1 MSEAKGVSAQA
12 TNYLVKDRAPR
23 GDGGVGRGTRLGAEK
38 VRVCVK
44 IFGEEYAIRSTA
56 PPEYIEE
63 IARYVDEKMRKVAET
78 NEKLSISK
86 VAVLAALNIAD
97 ELCRLKAEHERS
109 LRLVRTRARR
119 GEGVA
124 D

>member
-1 MSEAKGVSAQA
+1 MGHS
-12 TNYLVKDRAPR
+12 R
-23 GDGGVGRGTRLGAEK
+23 VGRGTELGAEK

-44 IFGEEYAIRSTA
+44 IFGQEYVIRAAA
-56 PPEYIEE
+56 PPEHIEE

-97 ELCRLKAEHERS
+97 ELCRVKREHERS
-109 LRLVRTRARR
+109 LRLVRTRTRR
-119 GEGVA
+119 SEGVA